1 MSDFSFRLCRRTF
14 AVCLKDTAAPG
25 GKTESEAVGRVQ
37 GISLPGGEME
47 DDAASGDRRGEP
59 CGGAVPASG
68 LHRDSVA
75 YLAGLP

>member
-1 MSDFSFRLCRRTF
+1 MSNFSFRLCRRTF

-37 GISLPGGEME
+37 GVSLPGGKME
-47 DDAASGDRRGEP
+47 DDAAIGGEGRAS